1 MANRDVPCEVA
12 AAAGLALFGEGEF
25 EDWSAFVEVVVD
37 WADEM
42 ADSGR
47 SGLVAAEGGLAGHG
61 GVAHRGGSN
70 VLAVDVE

>member
-1 MANRDVPCEVA
+1 MASTAMADSDVPCEVA
-12 AAAGLALFGEGEF
+12 AAAGLAFFGEGEF

-47 SGLVAAEGGLAGHG
+47 SGPVATEGGLAGHG
-61 GVAHRGGSN
+61 GVAHRWGC
-70 VLAVDVE
+70 DV